1 MSFRN
6 VTTCFLVT
14 LYFQRSL
21 SSEEDHK
28 HCRKVLLQ
36 RGQNKAGFHRDLLTY
51 VEWDINNI
59 ASNSD
64 LKNCHLLLLEHLPNG
79 IYVDPDQIRS
89 GEEFG
94 GPQVFSR
101 DAVNVE
107 SLAHHASSN
116 RIFVLPKMVVRM
128 GTIITA
134 NVSLPVHLR
143 YHQAAVNKKF
153 MSVSLSPP
161 TVLGRCNGYVHTS
174 CFLCACWTNWPR
186 LACCSFYCVVS
197 YGWLCCG
204 SMEFV
209 HKYSGSLVAMQF
221 YPPIAAVLI
230 VFVVISWYLPKKVSV
245 SRMLYELARD
255 PLEKKRDVISHPVIP
270 EVTLLPW
277 QGRTDCRN
285 FIFTRLS
292 YKAV

>member
-1 MSFRN
+1 MKYSPKRVGRYKKLSLMSFRN
-6 VTTCFLVT
+6 VTVVYSACFLVT

-59 ASNSD
+59 ASNSEH
-64 LKNCHLLLLEHLPNG
+64 KSCHLLLLEHLPNG

-161 TVLGRCNGYVHTS
+161 TVLGRCNGYVIDDLSTNCGTETIKAPCYDKTS
-174 CFLCACWTNWPR
+174 SDSCDWLILKSAIESTPLVFYVPVGQIDHVWPVVAFTVLSTMAGCAVVVWN
-186 LACCSFYCVVS
+186 SFTS
-197 YGWLCCG
+197 
-204 SMEFV
+204 
-209 HKYSGSLVAMQF
+209 
-221 YPPIAAVLI
+221 
-230 VFVVISWYLPKKVSV
+230 
-245 SRMLYELARD
+245 
-255 PLEKKRDVISHPVIP
+255 
-270 EVTLLPW
+270 TLD
-277 QGRTDCRN
+277 R
-285 FIFTRLS
+285 
-292 YKAV
+292 

>member
-1 MSFRN
+1 MKYSPQRVGRYKKLSLMSFRN

-161 TVLGRCNGYVHTS
+161 TVLGRCNGYVIDDLSTNCGTETIKAPCYDKTRSDSCDWLILKSAIESTPLVFHVPVGQIDHVWPVVAFTVLSTMAGCAVVVWNSFTS
-174 CFLCACWTNWPR
+174 
-186 LACCSFYCVVS
+186 
-197 YGWLCCG
+197 
-204 SMEFV
+204 
-209 HKYSGSLVAMQF
+209 
-221 YPPIAAVLI
+221 
-230 VFVVISWYLPKKVSV
+230 
-245 SRMLYELARD
+245 
-255 PLEKKRDVISHPVIP
+255 
-270 EVTLLPW
+270 TLD
-277 QGRTDCRN
+277 R
-285 FIFTRLS
+285 
-292 YKAV
+292 